1 MLAVKQGVYLPGARE
16 GRTADTGVEER
27 TWGDRKP
34 WGQLGRRLSASRVPW
49 TAEVCISH
57 CAPRA
62 ASEDSQLWQTSSRSQ
77 RCSEG
82 RLEGRADPEMQS
94 PSSPT
99 MYGPRAAKHTWSP
112 SGGRAGDAGKA
123 GRLCTSAFRAEVL
136 SLPPR
141 QVEDPPVPPPPAFGL
156 PAPCIPVP
164 VQLRPCSAQGL
175 RQHGALGS
183 RRQGD
188 DTQSDEELRPQGEE
202 PQAGGGEAPPG
213 PLLFALFSSLRF
225 GCSSQSP
232 FYPGGRDLVLDGLE
246 P

>member
-1 MLAVKQGVYLPGARE
+1 MPPGFHGRQRFASAAVPQ
-16 GRTADTGVEER
+16 ER
-27 TWGDRKP
+27 QVKT
-34 WGQLGRRLSASRVPW
+34 V
-49 TAEVCISH
+49 
-57 CAPRA
+57 
-62 ASEDSQLWQTSSRSQ
+62 SQLWQTSSRSQ

-99 MYGPRAAKHTWSP
+99 MYGPRAAKHTWSL

-123 GRLCTSAFRAEVL
+123 GRLCASPFRAEVL

-164 VQLRPCSAQGL
+164 VRLRPCSAQGL
-175 RQHGALGS
+175 RRRGALGS

-188 DTQSDEELRPQGEE
+188 DSQSDGELRPQGEE
-202 PQAGGGEAPPG
+202 PQARGGEAPPG
-213 PLLFALFSSLRF
+213 PLLSAHFSSLRL

-232 FYPGGRDLVLDGLE
+232 FSPGGRDLVLDGLE